1 MSDLHIDDFCRDVAL
16 ALAHLY
22 LAFPR
27 KQILYVEDL
36 LGPVETDEFGLP
48 TTRFQACFSALVWLG
63 EEGWLRF
70 DAPIRQEALDQA
82 VLTQRAFLLLSAAA
96 EPGAAVSQRG
106 TGHDAALPPSV
117 AAAES
122 SRIARLRRAL
132 RQGSSIELGNAVRE
146 LLGAAR

>member
-16 ALAHLY
+16 ALTHLY

-48 TTRFQACFSALVWLG
+48 TTRFQACFSTLVWLG

-70 DAPIRQEALDQA
+70 EAPIRQEALDQA
-82 VLTQRAFLLLSAAA
+82 VLTQRAFLLLTSAAA
-96 EPGAAVSQRG
+96 EPAAQA
-106 TGHDAALPPSV
+106 DAALPPSV
-117 AAAES
+117 VAAEN

-132 RQGSSIELGNAVRE
+132 RHGSSIELGNVVRE
-146 LLGAAR
+146 LLGAGQ